1 MANESKTITLN
12 QEIIK
17 FGVAIGVPLV
27 AVIGSY
33 FQTQSDVQEA
43 LRIATENKIKVE
55 LVEEHNQQQD
65 LETVAFR
72 TEMTSRVTN
81 IEKLTKDIHAAVIDN
96 GRP

>member
-1 MANESKTITLN
+1 MANDSKTITLN